1 MYSILLLSGGRGSRM
16 QESTPKQYLLL
27 AGKPMIMHSL
37 ERFDKLATVN
47 EIVIVREAM
56 YRDMIKQMIYEYNIV
71 KNVKFVDAGLNRQES
86 VYNGL
91 QAISN
96 EYVIIH
102 EAARPFV
109 RTEEFQKLIDDSEAN
124 ITYGYNI
131 PYTVLKGK
139 TTIESILNRSEL
151 INVQLPQKFDAK
163 RLLQAHSI
171 AKEKGLSYTED
182 ASLLFDVEKITI
194 KVIRG
199 TYNNIKIT
207 DPIDLLLGEIIY
219 KNYITNIR

>member
-1 MYSILLLSGGRGSRM
+1 
-16 QESTPKQYLLL
+16 
-27 AGKPMIMHSL
+27 MIMHSL

-47 EIVIVREAM
+47 EIVIVCEAM

-219 KNYITNIR
+219 KNYITNRR